1 MADMLSKSAQTLLKV
16 AVSLCGIPVGSKIPT
31 VSELEASC
39 ESSRGN
45 IQKALSTLKQTGA
58 VELEAHGQSGTFLTF
73 IDYLALARALGTQ
86 HLTGTM
92 PLPYTLRYEGLATS
106 LYTLLNA
113 DGIRAYITFLRGS
126 EARVQMLLDES
137 ADYAVMSRMAFEEYV
152 AAGLPIQAA
161 VECEPL
167 SYVGH
172 HVVLLRGDGP
182 DNWAGARVGIDESS
196 VDQRTLTRRYFEGKD
211 VRYVDVQYTQI
222 INLLMSGDLDAGIWN
237 EDDVHVRAANLK
249 QIPVDAAV
257 TSRDN
262 TRAVVVVRGD
272 DPFTRELLKALA
284 TPAQIEKLQQQVM
297 QGELAVRY

>member
-1 MADMLSKSAQTLLKV
+1 MADMLNKSAQTLLKV
-16 AVSLCGIPVGSKIPT
+16 AVALCGVPVGSKIPT
-31 VSELEASC
+31 ISELEGRC

-137 ADYAVMSRMAFEEYV
+137 ADYAVMSRMAYDEY
-152 AAGLPIQAA
+152 AASGLPIQAA

-172 HVVLLRGDGP
+172 HVVLLRGDEP
-182 DNWAGARVGIDESS
+182 DDWMGARVGIDESS
-196 VDQRTLTRRYFEGKD
+196 VDQRTLTRRYFEGRD
-211 VRYVDVQYTQI
+211 VRYVPVQYTQI
-222 INLLMSGDLDAGIWN
+222 VDQLMSGNLDAGIWN
-237 EDDVHVRAANLK
+237 EDDVHVQAADLK
-249 QIPVDAAV
+249 QLYVDAAV

-262 TRAVVVVRGD
+262 TRAVIVVRND
-272 DPFTRELLKALA
+272 DSFTRELLKVLA
-284 TPAQIEKLQQQVM
+284 TPTKIEKLQQQVM
-297 QGELAVRY
+297 RGELAVRY